1 MFFTTTD
8 VTNALYSDRRMIDN
22 VQWALNSYFL
32 FLLSAIMAA
41 ECRRAE
47 ARVHPRLRDF
57 APVARWSQE
66 ARSFVQHHI

>member
-32 FLLSAIMAA
+32 SLLSAIMAA

-47 ARVHPRLRDF
+47 SRMYPRFREI
-57 APVARWSQE
+57 APAARWSQE
-66 ARSFVQHHI
+66 A

>member
-41 ECRRAE
+41 ECLRAE
-47 ARVHPRLRDF
+47 AQSWEKRGP
-57 APVARWSQE
+57 
-66 ARSFVQHHI
+66 